1 MASMTKEQIVAR
13 LLRDGYGDL
22 VTAIHQRETT
32 AHAAAC
38 LVGYFRRK
46 PIKSAPG
53 EDNRSKLRLY
63 SEAKLLRD
71 LKR

>member
-1 MASMTKEQIVAR
+1 MASLTTTQIVSR

-22 VTAIHQRETT
+22 VTKIRQREMT

-38 LVGYFRRK
+38 LVGYFKRK

-53 EDNRSKLRLY
+53 EDNRSRRRLYTEGKLRVY
-63 SEAKLLRD
+63 R
-71 LKR
+71 